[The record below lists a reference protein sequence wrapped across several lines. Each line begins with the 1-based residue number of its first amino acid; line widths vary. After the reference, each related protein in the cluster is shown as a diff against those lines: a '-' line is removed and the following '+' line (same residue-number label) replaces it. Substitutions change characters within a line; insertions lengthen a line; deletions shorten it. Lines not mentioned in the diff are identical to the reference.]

1 MKDAVLTLH
10 AAYEI
15 ERRGLTEEIVRGV
28 LLNPEQ
34 REQLQPGRCVFQ
46 SRLDMGSP
54 PKAYLVRVI
63 VDTERSRPE
72 IVTAY
77 RTSKISK
84 YWRDEE

>member
-28 LLNPEQ
+28 LENPEQ
-34 REQLQPGRCVFQ
+34 REQLRPGRWVFQ

-63 VDTERSRPE
+63 VDTERSRSE

>member
-10 AAYEI
+10 EAYEI

-28 LLNPEQ
+28 LENPKQ
-34 REQLQPGRCVFQ
+34 REQLRLGRCVFQ
-46 SRLDMGSP
+46 SRLDMGSS
-54 PKAYLVRVI
+54 PKAYLVHVI
-63 VDTERSRPE
+63 VDTERSWPE

-77 RTSKISK
+77 RTSKISE